1 MSNLKEEIINSAK
14 ITVTYD
20 TNRSKGSND
29 FYNLQDL
36 KIWLDNNPL
45 IANKLGYKKK
55 K

>member
-1 MSNLKEEIINSAK
+1 MGDLKEEAVNSAK

-20 TNRSKGSND
+20 TNHSKGSND

-36 KIWLDNNPL
+36 KIWLDNHSL
-45 IANKLGYKKK
+45 IAEKLGYKKK